1 MTNSESTRSGI
12 ASDEATSKVNRRSNS
27 SSALL
32 RVLCVSA
39 FALFL
44 APSPAAAQLFPSK
57 PIRILVGAPPGGTTD
72 TVARAVAAEMSKT
85 LGQQVVV
92 ENRSGAG
99 GNVAAD
105 LVAKS
110 APDGHT
116 LLVSFTSHTINATL
130 YPKLPFDPVADFT
143 PITMLTTSPS
153 LLIGHPS
160 LPANDLRELIALLK
174 KNPGKYNFGIG
185 AIGSSL
191 HLAGEK
197 FKMDTGTY
205 VVNIPYRGSAPA
217 LQDLLAGQVELMFVS
232 PAVGGAQL
240 KAGKVKAF
248 GVTSPKRLAQFP
260 EVPAIGE
267 VVKGFE
273 SNAWFGLFGPAKL
286 PLDVTRKLYEAAR
299 AALASPEVRK
309 RFELEAL
316 EPVGNPPEEFARFVR
331 EDIQR
336 WAKVV
341 KYSGAK
347 PE

>member
-1 MTNSESTRSGI
+1 MPS
-12 ASDEATSKVNRRSNS
+12 AWF
-27 SSALL
+27 ALL
-32 RVLCVSA
+32 WTVA
-39 FALFL
+39 FAAFG
-44 APSPAAAQLFPSK
+44 QTFPSK

-72 TVARAVAAEMSKT
+72 TVARVVAAEMGKH

-105 LVAKS
+105 LCAKS
-110 APDGHT
+110 APDGYT

-130 YPKLPFDPVADFT
+130 YPKLPFDRVTDFT

-174 KNPGKYNFGIG
+174 RHPGRYNFGIG
-185 AIGSSL
+185 ALGSSL

-260 EVPAIGE
+260 DVPAIGE
-267 VVKGFE
+267 VVEGFE
-273 SNAWFGLFGPAKL
+273 SSAWFGLFGPAKL
-286 PLDVTRKLYEAAR
+286 PPDVTQKLYEAAR
-299 AALASPEVRK
+299 AALAAPEVRR
-309 RFELEAL
+309 RFEQEAL
-316 EPVGNPPEEFARFVR
+316 EPVGHPPEEFARFVR
-331 EDIQR
+331 ADIRR

-341 KYSGAK
+341 RYSGAK